1 MNTATEEIIGKT
13 EKHTIKMLPLNE
25 KRRLRAFIAAVD
37 NNIDVL
43 RENLTATDV
52 NAQDEFGNTAL
63 MFAVMMGNFDAVKI
77 LISLGADPHITSRN
91 SRNSAST
98 VAEVLG
104 KWDILEYMLNRSKK
118 ARGENAGTHLLGR
131 RKFSPVM

>member
-1 MNTATEEIIGKT
+1 MKTAIDTNIGKT
-13 EKHTIKMLPLNE
+13 ENHTIKMLPLNE

-43 RENLTATDV
+43 RENLTASDV

-63 MFAVMMGNFDAVKI
+63 MFAVMMGNFDAVKM
-77 LISLGADPHITSRN
+77 LMSLGADPDIISR
-91 SRNSAST
+91 SGRNSAHT

-104 KWDILEYMLNRSKK
+104 KRDILEYMLSRSKK
-118 ARGENAGTHLLGR
+118 ARGENTGMHSLGR